1 MQEDPVHTLLP
12 AQDSANGMPET
23 DNPVLTT
30 GDVSHFKQRGFI
42 VKRGLI
48 PAEVLRPWLDR
59 LWQTPPRG
67 VSREDPSTWADP
79 GEHWPNSTDDH
90 GPFTADGY
98 STSRDPHHLT
108 PNSQWRAHI
117 LGHDPGFVD
126 ATSTYPPLLRLVEE
140 LLGGTLRRPTRNRG
154 IYSIFPRP
162 SLRADPSRMLAPHL
176 DMVPLEL
183 NGALYLDHVGPQSG
197 AFTVWPGSHI
207 PLWDLSI
214 EDVNFVPPSKDEYEA
229 VREDIE
235 ARVQPLEFAGEVGD
249 VILVH
254 PFLLHST
261 GINTSKRIRHA
272 TILDF
277 NRVWPSPTG
286 GGEGGRRNLMW
297 EVLSDPEGGGDLT
310 RVEPDGTVRLSEEEG
325 SKRAVVRWHHDCMEW
340 PPFTPKHED
349 GEGMWTLW
357 NLGRV
362 PARGDIVAERPWWEK
377 YGMDLPPSHRLLR
390 EIACYDSGA
399 ELWRLHSS

>member
-126 ATSTYPPLLRLVEE
+126 S
-140 LLGGTLRRPTRNRG
+140 
-154 IYSIFPRP
+154 
-162 SLRADPSRMLAPHL
+162 
-176 DMVPLEL
+176 
-183 NGALYLDHVGPQSG
+183 
-197 AFTVWPGSHI
+197 W
-207 PLWDLSI
+207 
-214 EDVNFVPPSKDEYEA
+214 
-229 VREDIE
+229 
-235 ARVQPLEFAGEVGD
+235 
-249 VILVH
+249 
-254 PFLLHST
+254 
-261 GINTSKRIRHA
+261 
-272 TILDF
+272 
-277 NRVWPSPTG
+277 SP
-286 GGEGGRRNLMW
+286 
-297 EVLSDPEGGGDLT
+297 
-310 RVEPDGTVRLSEEEG
+310 
-325 SKRAVVRWHHDCMEW
+325 
-340 PPFTPKHED
+340 
-349 GEGMWTLW
+349 
-357 NLGRV
+357 
-362 PARGDIVAERPWWEK
+362 
-377 YGMDLPPSHRLLR
+377 
-390 EIACYDSGA
+390 
-399 ELWRLHSS
+399 